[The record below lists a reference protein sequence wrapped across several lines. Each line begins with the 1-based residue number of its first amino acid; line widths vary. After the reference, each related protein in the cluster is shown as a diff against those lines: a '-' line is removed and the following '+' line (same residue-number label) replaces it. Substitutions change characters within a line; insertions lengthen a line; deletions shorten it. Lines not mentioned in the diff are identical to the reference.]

1 MEKLTQNQI
10 DSQLV
15 KLHESWQQ
23 EGDFITRTL
32 EFKDFI
38 TAFSFMTSIA
48 INAEK
53 LNHHPNWEN
62 VYNKVIINL
71 STHDAGGLSEL
82 DFKLAKKIDEAFSNF
97 N

>member
-97 N
+97 K